1 MGMFEVLSAKGRQVV
16 TTTPETLVPAAA
28 QRLKE
33 YKIGLLVVCDGKG
46 KVVGVLSERDLVGA
60 VAEGGEQISGMKV
73 ENLMTRN
80 PITCGLD
87 DSPYEVLHTMN
98 REGFRHMPVLKNGK
112 LKGLVSSRDVLKHL
126 LELADLGQATMRKLH
141 DLGLH

>member
-1 MGMFEVLSAKGRQVV
+1 MGMYKVISDKGRRVV

-33 YKIGLLVVCDGKG
+33 YKIGLLVVCSDGG

-60 VAEGGEQISGMKV
+60 VAEGGEQISAMKV
-73 ENLMTRN
+73 EALMTRN
-80 PITCGLD
+80 PLTCDMD
-87 DSPYEVLHTMN
+87 DSPYEILQTMN

-141 DLGLH
+141 DLGLY